1 MASFPFSRCR
11 SVIFLQRWIAES
23 IAYAMAFIVL
33 LESKSLQTNSIKRT
47 LNAGVFSAT
56 ATYQCDASDCRKI
69 TLRNGRVVTTTCLE
83 VGEFEIVAVNLFA
96 IDDTWRFAFALNND
110 LPRTKSKKYAKRVRP
125 FLLAT
130 LPKITWPQHYPY
142 VSDPFVLMNLLLAGQ
157 KSLPKPVL
165 TS

>member
-1 MASFPFSRCR
+1 MA
-11 SVIFLQRWIAES
+11 E
-23 IAYAMAFIVL
+23 
-33 LESKSLQTNSIKRT
+33 
-47 LNAGVFSAT
+47 T
-56 ATYQCDASDCRKI
+56 ATVSPHGFFPVQSPSKRDLPPTLDRSKI